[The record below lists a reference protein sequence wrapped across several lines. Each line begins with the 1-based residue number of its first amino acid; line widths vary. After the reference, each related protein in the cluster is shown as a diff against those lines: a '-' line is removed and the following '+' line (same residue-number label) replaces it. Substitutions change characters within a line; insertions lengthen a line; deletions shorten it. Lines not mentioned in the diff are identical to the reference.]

1 MRLINADTVLT
12 FQTYD
17 EQYEE
22 WHEVRLTIEEAL
34 DKFSDEGCPNVV
46 DVETVRHGHWTL
58 INEDDNTYEC
68 SVCLDLWDFIEGTPK
83 DNGVEY
89 CPHCGAKMDERK
101 EDG

>member
-34 DKFSDEGCPNVV
+34 DKFSNEGCPNAV
-46 DVETVRHGHWTL
+46 DPVKYGHWVR
-58 INEDDNTYEC
+58 N
-68 SVCLDLWDFIEGTPK
+68 
-83 DNGVEY
+83 DNGTYSCSKCYSWIPDEQHYYARY
-89 CPHCGAKMDERK
+89 CLFCGAKMDEV
-101 EDG
+101 EDGKTV

>member
-34 DKFSDEGCPNVV
+34 DKFSNEGCPNAV
-46 DVETVRHGHWTL
+46 DPVKHGHWTR
-58 INEDDNTYEC
+58 DKDGYFC
-68 SVCLDLWDFIEGTPK
+68 SVCGLYFQYSDSK
-83 DNGVEY
+83 Y
-89 CPHCGAKMDERK
+89 CPHCGARMDEV
-101 EDG
+101 EDGKTV